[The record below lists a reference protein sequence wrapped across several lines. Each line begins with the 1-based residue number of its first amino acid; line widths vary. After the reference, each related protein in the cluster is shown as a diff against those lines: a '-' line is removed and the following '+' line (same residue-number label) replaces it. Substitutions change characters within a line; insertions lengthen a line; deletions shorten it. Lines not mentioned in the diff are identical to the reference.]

1 MKNRITITKFDDEI
15 KFYLKNDNG
24 VFWLF
29 FQPYSKGV
37 YEWFK
42 NGRSEKEIIEFNKWE
57 QNKRL
62 NNTID
67 RIPRE
72 VKYVTKYII
81 SDEPEMAM
89 L

>member
-1 MKNRITITKFDDEI
+1 MKNKVVITKSDNNI
-15 KFYLKNDNG
+15 AFYLKNSNG
-24 VFWLF
+24 EFWMF
-29 FQPYSKGV
+29 SQPYSKGV

-42 NGRSEKEIIEFNKWE
+42 NGRSEKEIIEFNKWN

-72 VKYVTKYII
+72 LKYVTKYVIP
-81 SDEPEMAM
+81 DEPEMAM
-89 L
+89 